1 MTATDCKYSSSV
13 LLEETRRG
21 DARLRADNW
30 EEFRDHVRAADSD
43 TAVRLLTHGER
54 VLLFSRH
61 HWLEYHGTQYDR
73 QGLSSAFSSASA
85 VAPADWSAEQ
95 GELIFLLY
103 ILGTANLGL
112 EQVEAVLSTRQVAEL
127 VSSRE
132 ALYGSGLSEDGQ
144 ERDARR
150 AKQRTLAELAYGLR
164 DLRYEAERRSYRYSV
179 IDGARWRLTEGL
191 LPRADV
197 ATEEV
202 PGSLLDRLG
211 VTGTGTAALRRAT
224 TAYIE
229 QDGHAERA
237 VREVMR
243 FALEDSGLGVDHVT
257 ITGPKQVGFP
267 ASECLGE
274 RDNIYRRTEV
284 RDGVDLKEFEAQLGH
299 DSPERLT
306 RVIGARMQVLKLKSA
321 KQFFGSGCMGGEGSE
336 KFGDYMIYANE
347 DSHYLGHKNGGISTG
362 GRAPIALEFQRDG
375 AAVDLPG
382 IFGDFRAVRLSH
394 AEEDR
399 FDVLGLARVIQYA
412 TWLGAILNTTYE
424 KGAAISAEA
433 AMAPVA

>member
-1 MTATDCKYSSSV
+1 MTANDCRYSPSV
-13 LLEETRRG
+13 LLDGSRRG
-21 DARLRADNW
+21 DAQLRANDW
-30 EEFRDHVRAADSD
+30 REFRDHIQAADSE
-43 TAVRLLTHGER
+43 TATRLLTHGER
-54 VLLFSRH
+54 VLIFSRH
-61 HWLEYHGTQYDR
+61 HWLEYQGTHYDR
-73 QGLSSAFSSASA
+73 QGLSSAFASASA
-85 VAPADWSAEQ
+85 VAPADWSDEH
-95 GELIFLLY
+95 GELVFLLY

-112 EQVEAVLSTRQVAEL
+112 EQVETVLSTEQVAEL

-132 ALYGSGLSEDGQ
+132 ALYRSGRSEDEH
-144 ERDARR
+144 ERDTR
-150 AKQRTLAELAYGLR
+150 KTDQQTLAERAYGLR
-164 DLRYEAERRSYRYSV
+164 DLRYGAEKQSYRYSV
-179 IDGARWRLTEGL
+179 IDGARWHLNEGL

-202 PGSLLDRLG
+202 PGGLLDRLG
-211 VTGTGTAALRRAT
+211 IRGSGTAALRKAA

-229 QDGHAERA
+229 CDGHAEQA
-237 VREVMR
+237 VIEVMR

-267 ASECLGE
+267 VSECLGQ

-362 GRAPIALEFQRDG
+362 GRAPIPLDFERDG
-375 AAVDLPG
+375 STIDLPG
-382 IFGDFRAVRLSH
+382 MFGDFRAVRLSH
-394 AEEDR
+394 EEVDR

-412 TWLGAILNTTYE
+412 AWLGAILNTAYE
-424 KGAAISAEA
+424 SGAAISADA
-433 AMAPVA
+433 AVASVA